1 MLATRWT
8 MSDPVLGN
16 AARWHSNSPLYGESL
31 WREHLA
37 YSGGP
42 IIPTAHP
49 AAMFGLDVARAYVVT
64 LHGSVSLD
72 APRHD
77 L

>member
-1 MLATRWT
+1 

-16 AARWHSNSPLYGESL
+16 SARWHSTSPLYGESL
-31 WREHLA
+31 LREHLA

-42 IIPTAHP
+42 VIPTDH
-49 AAMFGLDVARAYVVT
+49 AAATFGLDVARAYVVT